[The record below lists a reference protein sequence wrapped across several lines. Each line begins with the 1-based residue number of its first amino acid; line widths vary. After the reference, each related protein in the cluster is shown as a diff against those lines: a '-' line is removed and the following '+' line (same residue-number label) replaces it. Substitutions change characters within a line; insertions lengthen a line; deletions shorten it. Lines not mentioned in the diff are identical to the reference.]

1 MKIPYNKNTFIM
13 RSLPVYMLRL
23 SADDYYCYCFCCYCY
38 CCGDADD
45 DDKDDAVETD
55 LSRLLG
61 EQKRVGQA

>member
-1 MKIPYNKNTFIM
+1 M